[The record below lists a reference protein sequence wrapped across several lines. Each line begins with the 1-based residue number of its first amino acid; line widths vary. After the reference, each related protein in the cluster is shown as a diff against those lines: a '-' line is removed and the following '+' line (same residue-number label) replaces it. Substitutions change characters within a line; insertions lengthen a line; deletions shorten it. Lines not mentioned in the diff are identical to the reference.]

1 MPASKTPAKTPRKT
15 ARKTAGGTPD
25 VEVIVT
31 VADAHLPKLPALAA
45 RLAAKGLKVA
55 HTMASTGMISG
66 SVPHGKLAQ
75 LRALDGVTAV
85 EASGSVQIAPPDAE
99 VQ

>member
-1 MPASKTPAKTPRKT
+1 MPARKT
-15 ARKTAGGTPD
+15 ARKAAD

-31 VADAHLPKLPALAA
+31 VADAHLSKLPALAA
-45 RLAAKGLKVA
+45 QLAAKGLKVA
-55 HTMASTGMISG
+55 HTMESTGMISG
-66 SVPHGKLAQ
+66 SAPRGKLAQ
-75 LRALDGVTAV
+75 LRAVDGVTAV

>member
-1 MPASKTPAKTPRKT
+1 MPASKASAKT
-15 ARKTAGGTPD
+15 ARKTASRPPD

-66 SVPHGKLAQ
+66 SVPHSKLAQ